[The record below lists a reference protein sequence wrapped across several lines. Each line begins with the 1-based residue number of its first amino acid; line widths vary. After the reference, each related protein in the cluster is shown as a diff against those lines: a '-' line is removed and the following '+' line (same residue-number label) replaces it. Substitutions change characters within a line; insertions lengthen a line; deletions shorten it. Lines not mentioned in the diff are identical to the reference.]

1 MGFTMSRL
9 LLLVLR
15 ISQRVQVASFLRRFQ
30 RDTEPTAATDLLS
43 LQETVFHTI
52 ILTGAALLE

>member
-1 MGFTMSRL
+1 MSRL
-9 LLLVLR
+9 LLLALR
-15 ISQRVQVASFLRRFQ
+15 ISQRAQVASFLRRFP

>member
-9 LLLVLR
+9 LLLALR
-15 ISQRVQVASFLRRFQ
+15 ISQRAQVVSFLRRFQ
-30 RDTEPTAATDLLS
+30 RDTVPTAATDLLS
-43 LQETVFHTI
+43 LQETVFHMI